1 MATDADAGSTT
12 PDTPS
17 CAALG
22 EGAFADLSGSG
33 FGPLAFAAPATGLGR
48 ALAVV
53 LDEQQVNADD
63 HVSAWVATTGKYLPG
78 YPHHMED
85 LQFLTGPSIADV
97 GGTPLPEIVEGSAG
111 YFLHAYDASGAE
123 PTGWPKFTGGWHV
136 ANAAIGDVDGDG
148 LSEVVTLT
156 REGNLYIWDTSA
168 PVGSQEWPKKRH
180 DLRNTGNYHTPQGQT
195 GSTVHNGPPSA
206 MRARL
211 SLPAGTNNDRL
222 RLRAILALAAGS
234 DGIDPHAD
242 GLSVSLDSG
251 AYDLPASGFTPRR
264 SGWRYRDPTGQG
276 SSPHGITK
284 AILKRQRDGTFKVS
298 VSGRDLDLSRYD
310 GTDDRTIVIGLET
323 GNDHGTATAPFR
335 RAGHNLR
342 TP

>member
-111 YFLHAYDASGAE
+111 YF
-123 PTGWPKFTGGWHV
+123 PTPTTR
-136 ANAAIGDVDGDG
+136 AA
-148 LSEVVTLT
+148 
-156 REGNLYIWDTSA
+156 
-168 PVGSQEWPKKRH
+168 
-180 DLRNTGNYHTPQGQT
+180 
-195 GSTVHNGPPSA
+195 PSP
-206 MRARL
+206 
-211 SLPAGTNNDRL
+211 PAGPSSP
-222 RLRAILALAAGS
+222 AAG
-234 DGIDPHAD
+234 
-242 GLSVSLDSG
+242 
-251 AYDLPASGFTPRR
+251 
-264 SGWRYRDPTGQG
+264 
-276 SSPHGITK
+276 
-284 AILKRQRDGTFKVS
+284 
-298 VSGRDLDLSRYD
+298 
-310 GTDDRTIVIGLET
+310 
-323 GNDHGTATAPFR
+323 TAP
-335 RAGHNLR
+335 
-342 TP
+342 TPP